1 LWTVM
6 SVKGIGN
13 TTAAG
18 RQLTLRQAQLVGATT
33 GFLSIAWEIVWMR
46 LYSFTT
52 SSRALAFGL
61 MLGAYLLGLAV
72 GSLWSRKW
80 QRLGTGGTGPLGTL
94 AALISRANLAAFL
107 VVPLV
112 SWLVMVAWWPWT
124 LLIVMG
130 AAAALG
136 TILPLICHLAIPP
149 DVRAGQRM
157 AGVYLANIIGSG
169 TGSLLTGFVLM
180 EWLPLVWLCTLL
192 LLGGVA
198 ISLSL
203 RLRAGMSAQVY
214 STSAILLLIVPAIM
228 LGYAGLWERLH
239 YGGDYQWGMK
249 FARAIESRHG
259 VILVDEQGTIYG
271 NGAYD
276 GTLETFLKPDSWLVR
291 PYYIAAL
298 HPKPKRVLVIG
309 VSGGAWTQILAHHP
323 DVEEV
328 IGVEI
333 SEPYLR
339 LINQS
344 PSVSSL
350 AHNPKVKLVID
361 DGRRWLK
368 RNPHE
373 RFDLIMM
380 NTTYHWR
387 EFASALLSREFLEL
401 ARSHLKEG
409 GIVAW
414 NTTESLR
421 AAKTGLVVFPESIT
435 LMNFFVGSNTPLV
448 MDKTRWRS
456 VLERWRIDDQP
467 IFDVATAQGRE
478 DLEKC
483 VSFADSEG
491 PWERSHPWRWQN
503 CARIEARVGNAE
515 IITDDN
521 LGHEFDWGNW

>member
-1 LWTVM
+1 M
-6 SVKGIGN
+6 SD
-13 TTAAG
+13 TSTSTG
-18 RQLTLRQAQLVGATT
+18 RRLTLPQAWLLSAAT
-33 GFLSIAWEIVWMR
+33 GFLSLAWEIVWMR
-46 LYSFTT
+46 LYNFTT

-80 QRLGTGGTGPLGTL
+80 QRMGTEGTEPLGTL
-94 AALISRANLAAFL
+94 ATLISRATLAAFL

-112 SWLVMVAWWPWT
+112 SWLVMLLWWPWT

-149 DVRAGQRM
+149 DARAGQRM

-169 TGSLLTGFVLM
+169 MGSLLTGFVLM

-192 LLGGVA
+192 LLGGFA
-198 ISLSL
+198 IALSL
-203 RLRAGMSAQVY
+203 RLRAGLSAQVY
-214 STSAILLLIVPAIM
+214 STSAVLLLIVPAVA
-228 LGYAGLWERLH
+228 LGYASLWERLH
-239 YGGDYQWGMK
+239 YRGDYTLGMQ
-249 FARAIESRHG
+249 FAKTIESRHG
-259 VILVDEQGTIYG
+259 VIHVDSNGTIYG

-276 GTLETFLKPDSWLVR
+276 GSLETILKPDSWLVR
-291 PYYIAAL
+291 PYYISAL
-298 HPKPKRVLVIG
+298 HPKPRRVLVIG

-323 DVEEV
+323 EVEEV

-339 LINQS
+339 LIHDS
-344 PSVSSL
+344 PSVASL
-350 AHNPKVKLVID
+350 HRNPKVKLVID

-368 RNPHE
+368 RNPTE

-380 NTTYHWR
+380 NTTHHWR

-401 ARSHLKEG
+401 AKSHLSQG

-421 AAKTGLVVFPESIT
+421 SAKTGLVVFPESIM

-448 MDKTRWRS
+448 ADKARWRS
-456 VLERWRIDDQP
+456 LLERWRIDDVP
-467 IFDVATAQGRE
+467 VFDLTTEQGRA

-483 VSFADSEG
+483 AAFPDYEG
-491 PWERSHPWRWQN
+491 PWEQTHHWRWHN
-503 CARIEARVGNAE
+503 RAHVEARVGDVP

-521 LGHEFDWGNW
+521 LGHEFDWQNW

>member
-1 LWTVM
+1 MTGGE
-6 SVKGIGN
+6 SAN
-13 TTAAG
+13 ATAAG
-18 RQLTLRQAQLVGATT
+18 RQLTMRQAQVLSAAT
-33 GFLSIAWEIVWMR
+33 GFLSLAWEIVWMR
-46 LYSFTT
+46 LYNFTT

-61 MLGAYLLGLAV
+61 MLGAYLLGLAA

-80 QRLGTGGTGPLGTL
+80 QRLGTEGIGPLGTL
-94 AALISRANLAAFL
+94 AALISRANLTAFL

-124 LLIVMG
+124 LVIVMG

-149 DVRAGQRM
+149 DARAGQRM

-169 TGSLLTGFVLM
+169 LGSLLTGFVLM

-198 ISLSL
+198 IALYL

-214 STSAILLLIVPAIM
+214 PASAVLLLIVPAIM

-239 YGGDYQWGMK
+239 YRGDYKWGMQ
-249 FARAIESRHG
+249 FARTIESRHG
-259 VILVDEQGTIYG
+259 VILVDDKGTIYG

-276 GTLETFLKPDSWLVR
+276 GSLDTFLKPDSWLVR

-298 HPKPKRVLVIG
+298 HPKPRRVLVIG
-309 VSGGAWTQILAHHP
+309 VSGGAWTQIIAHHP

-333 SEPYLR
+333 SDPYLK
-339 LINQS
+339 LIHDS
-344 PSVSSL
+344 PSVASL
-350 AHNPKVKLVID
+350 HHNPKVKLVVD

-368 RNPHE
+368 RNPTE
-373 RFDLIMM
+373 RFDLIVM
-380 NTTYHWR
+380 NTTHHWR
-387 EFASALLSREFLEL
+387 EFASALLSQEFLEL
-401 ARSHLKEG
+401 AQSHLNEG
-409 GIVAW
+409 GLVAW

-421 AAKTGLVVFPESIT
+421 AAKTGLVVFPESIM
-435 LMNFFVGSNTPLV
+435 LMNFFVGSEAPLTI
-448 MDKTRWRS
+448 DKDRWRAL
-456 VLERWRIDDQP
+456 LEKWRIDGVP
-467 IFDVATAQGRE
+467 VFDLATQQGRE

-483 VSFADSEG
+483 AAFPDHEG
-491 PWERSHPWRWQN
+491 PWDRSHHWRWQK
-503 CARIEARVGNAE
+503 RSRTEARAGNAE
-515 IITDDN
+515 VITDDN
-521 LGHEFDWGNW
+521 LGHEFDWANW

>member
-1 LWTVM
+1 MTDA
-6 SVKGIGN
+6 SASS
-13 TTAAG
+13 TSSS
-18 RQLTLRQAQLVGATT
+18 RRLTLRQAWLLSAAT
-33 GFLSIAWEIVWMR
+33 GFLSLAWEIVWMR
-46 LYSFTT
+46 LYNFTT

-80 QRLGTGGTGPLGTL
+80 QRLGTDGTAPLGTL
-94 AALISRANLAAFL
+94 AGLISRANLVAFL

-112 SWLVMVAWWPWT
+112 SWLVMVMWWPWT

-149 DVRAGQRM
+149 DAQAGQRM

-169 TGSLLTGFVLM
+169 LGSLLTGFVLM

-192 LLGGVA
+192 LLGGVVIA
-198 ISLSL
+198 IAL
-203 RLRAGMSAQVY
+203 RLRAGMGAEVY
-214 STSAILLLIVPAIM
+214 SGYVVLLLIVPAIM

-239 YGGDYQWGMK
+239 YRDDYQWGMK
-249 FARAIESRHG
+249 FAKAIESRHG
-259 VILVDEQGTIYG
+259 VILVDDKGTIYG

-276 GTLETFLKPDSWLVR
+276 GSLEVFLKPDSWLVR

-333 SEPYLR
+333 SDPYLR
-339 LINQS
+339 LIHDS
-344 PSVSSL
+344 PTVASL
-350 AHNPKVKLVID
+350 HHNPKVKLVID

-368 RNPHE
+368 RNPNE

-380 NTTYHWR
+380 NTTHHWR

-401 ARSHLKEG
+401 AKSHLAEG

-421 AAKTGLVVFPESIT
+421 SAKTGLVVFPESIT
-435 LMNFFVGSNTPLV
+435 LMNFFVGSDAPLV
-448 MDKTRWRS
+448 MDKGRWRS
-456 VLERWRIDDQP
+456 LLERWRMDDVP
-467 IFDVATAQGRE
+467 VFDLTTQQGRE

-483 VSFADSEG
+483 VAFPDFEG
-491 PWERSHPWRWQN
+491 PWERSHHWRWQDR
-503 CARIEARVGNAE
+503 ARIEARVGDAE

-521 LGHEFDWGNW
+521 LGHEFDWRNW